1 MAGRFGTGWGDRA
14 PRRFFEDGHWAK
26 PRTWNAKAEK
36 AGVPALVFCAS
47 MADVFE
53 DNDDLLEQRYRL
65 WDLIAATPWLV
76 WQLLTKRP
84 ENVARLVPYSWMA
97 EQWPANVWVG
107 TSVEDQKRA
116 DERVPVLLG
125 IPAPV
130 RFLSCEPLLGAV
142 DVSRWLADVEDCPR
156 CDGSASVPVDGGGMA
171 CPDCY
176 DDVNGQGAR
185 TVQRIQWVIC
195 GGESGRGARPMHVA
209 WARGLRDQCAE
220 SGVPFLFK
228 QWGEWAPAPWR
239 VPVADMGDGSLAQ
252 WKREAEAVGASHALY
267 TDGRLNEL
275 AHKPWSLE
283 RSAEGCG
290 PGSTG
295 VVRAGK
301 YEAGRLL
308 DTRAHD
314 GYPTIACPRDTD
326 GDGNCGARAC
336 PCCGPLA
343 VRRGA

>member
-1 MAGRFGTGWGDRA
+1 MGADTKIEWTDHTFSPWWGCTRVSPGCRHCYAETMAGRFGTGWGDRA
-14 PRRFFEDGHWAK
+14 PRRFFGDGHWAK
-26 PRTWNAKAEK
+26 PRSWNAKAEK

-97 EQWPANVWVG
+97 DQWPANVWIG

-142 DVSRWLADVEDCPR
+142 DVSRWLADVETCPR
-156 CDGSASVPVDGGGMA
+156 CDGSMSVPVEGGGMA

-176 DDVNGQGAR
+176 DDVHGQGAR

-209 WARGLRDQCAE
+209 WARSLRDQCADV
-220 SGVPFLFK
+220 GVPYLFK
-228 QWGEWAPAPWR
+228 QMGSVLAKESGSVSPHGRDLDDIPVDLRVRQWPASRGNGP
-239 VPVADMGDGSLAQ
+239 DGSG
-252 WKREAEAVGASHALY
+252 V
-267 TDGRLNEL
+267 RLPL
-275 AHKPWSLE
+275 SLPATPVHV
-283 RSAEGCG
+283 RSSSGQ
-290 PGSTG
+290 
-295 VVRAGK
+295 
-301 YEAGRLL
+301 
-308 DTRAHD
+308 
-314 GYPTIACPRDTD
+314 
-326 GDGNCGARAC
+326 
-336 PCCGPLA
+336 
-343 VRRGA
+343 